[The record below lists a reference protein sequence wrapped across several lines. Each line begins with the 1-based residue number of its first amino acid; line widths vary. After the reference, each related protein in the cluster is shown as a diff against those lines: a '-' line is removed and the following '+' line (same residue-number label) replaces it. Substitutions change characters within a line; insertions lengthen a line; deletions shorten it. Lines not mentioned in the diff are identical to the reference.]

1 MARYSAETRRSPEKV
16 LEKALAFFGPGGLGL
31 TVEEQSDC
39 CLRLT
44 GGGGHVWIQI
54 ELGES
59 GRTSVVLETREW
71 DSQAMRFLKIL

>member
-16 LEKALAFFGPGGLGL
+16 VKKALAFFGPGGLGL
-31 TVEEQSDC
+31 TVEEQGDC
-39 CLRLT
+39 CLHLT
-44 GGGGHVWIQI
+44 GGGGYVRIQI

-71 DSQAMRFLKIL
+71 DSQAMRFLEIL